1 MWAKDIGIDLGTA
14 NVLIYIKGQGIV
26 LNEPSIVAID
36 TDSKSVI
43 AVGTEANEML
53 GRTPGKVKAIKPMK
67 DGVIADFE
75 ITEIMLNSFIKK
87 IKAKKLF
94 SRPRILICC
103 PTNITPVE
111 KNAIKEAAERTG
123 ARKVYIEEEPKVAA
137 IGAGMDISKPTA
149 NMVIDIGGGTT
160 DIAILSLNDIVSS
173 TSVRIAGNVFDQDII
188 KYIREKYKLLIG
200 ERTAE
205 DIKIN
210 FANIFDPNKKEK
222 IEVRGRNLITGLP
235 QEIEINQEE
244 TKEALSE
251 SLEKIIKA
259 TTNVLEQTPPE
270 LAGDIVEKGIVLT
283 GGGAML
289 KGLPELLEKEL
300 KVPILIAE
308 SPLTCVAEGTGTL
321 LDNIS
326 LLEEDQ

>member
-14 NVLIYIKGQGIV
+14 NVLIYVKGQGIV

-43 AVGTEANEML
+43 AVGTEANDML

-137 IGAGMDISKPTA
+137 IGAGMDISRPTA

-188 KYIREKYKLLIG
+188 KYIK
-200 ERTAE
+200 
-205 DIKIN
+205 
-210 FANIFDPNKKEK
+210 
-222 IEVRGRNLITGLP
+222 
-235 QEIEINQEE
+235 
-244 TKEALSE
+244 
-251 SLEKIIKA
+251 
-259 TTNVLEQTPPE
+259 
-270 LAGDIVEKGIVLT
+270 
-283 GGGAML
+283 
-289 KGLPELLEKEL
+289 
-300 KVPILIAE
+300 
-308 SPLTCVAEGTGTL
+308 
-321 LDNIS
+321 
-326 LLEEDQ
+326 